1 MFPAGCSLKP
11 YNYLEGFL
19 STSNTSETYIRR
31 PMSTKRAEVVGGKM
45 QQLIP
50 PLRGR
55 FQIKEEQTMVRF
67 QKVTSLLL
75 TFVVGLLLV
84 GPQNAAAHVV
94 PMTKLN
100 DDVTS
105 ATQARQ
111 AKIGTVQ
118 KLLATE
124 QAQQMLRAANVDT
137 AKAQKSVTLLSDNEL
152 NQLAERAS
160 QVEADLAAGLTR
172 GQTSLLILVGA
183 VVVIILVIAAVA

>member
-1 MFPAGCSLKP
+1 
-11 YNYLEGFL
+11 
-19 STSNTSETYIRR
+19 
-31 PMSTKRAEVVGGKM
+31 
-45 QQLIP
+45 
-50 PLRGR
+50 
-55 FQIKEEQTMVRF
+55 
-67 QKVTSLLL
+67 
-75 TFVVGLLLV
+75 
-84 GPQNAAAHVV
+84 
-94 PMTKLN
+94 MTKLN